1 MSTALSTVRQWWWR
15 RGHRRFY
22 GSQADRDN
30 PYALNAGTAER
41 FETLVAE
48 LQGLLRPSAE
58 DRVLDLGGGN
68 GVLSRRV
75 FSGCRQLVV
84 SDICPTPLQEAGVP
98 QATASFVVA
107 DMARPPFRHGSF
119 TTLFSYSTLPHV
131 GSEAVLRRMVQAWD
145 ALLADGGTLFIGD
158 IPDRRRLPVI
168 AARGFRKAFP
178 MEGLKYFAAISLI
191 SYFSRERLRRMLLDQ
206 GYGVTILN
214 QASHRRFYLERFDLM
229 ARKPG

>member
-1 MSTALSTVRQWWWR
+1 MSATLSTVRQWWWR

-41 FETLVAE
+41 FEALVAD

-84 SDICPTPLQEAGVP
+84 SDICPAPLQEAGAS
-98 QATASFVVA
+98 QGAASFVVA
-107 DMARPPFRHGSF
+107 DMAQPPFRPGAF

-131 GSEAVLRRMVQAWD
+131 GSEAVLRRMVKAWD
-145 ALLADGGTLFIGD
+145 GLLAVGGTLFIGD
-158 IPDRRRLPVI
+158 IPDKHCLPAI
-168 AARGFRKAFP
+168 AARGFRKPFP
-178 MEGLKYFAAISLI
+178 VDALKYFAAIALI
-191 SYFSRERLRRMLLDQ
+191 SYFSRERLRRMLLEQ
-206 GYGVTILN
+206 GYDVTILN
-214 QASHRRFYLERFDLM
+214 QANSRRFYRERFDLM

>member
-1 MSTALSTVRQWWWR
+1 MSTTLSTVRQWWWK
-15 RGHRRFY
+15 RGHQRFY

-41 FETLVAE
+41 FETLVAD
-48 LQGLLRPSAE
+48 LQGLLKPSAE

-84 SDICPTPLQEAGVP
+84 SDVCPTPLQEAGAP
-98 QATASFVVA
+98 QGTTSFVVA
-107 DMARPPFRHGSF
+107 DMARPPFRPGAF

-131 GSEAVLRRMVQAWD
+131 GSEAVLRRMVNAWD
-145 ALLADGGTLFIGD
+145 ALLTAGGTLFIGD
-158 IPDRRRLPVI
+158 IPDKRRLPAI
-168 AARGFRKAFP
+168 AARGFRKPFP
-178 MEGLKYFAAISLI
+178 VDALKYFAAISLI
-191 SYFSRERLRRMLLDQ
+191 SYFSRERLRRMLLGQ
-206 GYGVTILN
+206 GYDVTILD
-214 QASHRRFYLERFDLM
+214 QAGSRRFCRERFDLI